1 MQRSVWISQELTLG
15 SVCVLFLNVV
25 SAERYRVGSPS
36 SAGHRVLSPEGIC
49 TFSPV
54 LCPPYIYDTYVYV
67 YMLLGPFSQNIY
79 IISIKRQNLTEYVLK
94 NFLAVFVICEPGSV
108 PSTRQKGAPG
118 TV

>member
-36 SAGHRVLSPEGIC
+36 SAGHRVLSPEASVP
-49 TFSPV
+49 FHHYSA
-54 LCPPYIYDTYVYV
+54 PYIYDTYVYV